1 MESKDFSAKRLQRK
15 IIVDQKRRRT
25 GNNDR
30 PPFTPIENGQIN
42 YLYEVLGGMLHYSRI
57 PGVIRPMHLTQQ
69 ARASGNMFDPG
80 KENFKPMSSSCVT
93 QSTTTPGVQLN
104 NLNIWNKFTNTC
116 NAPPNLYLTPQTPII
131 DYSSGVCSALTY
143 QRTTG
148 TVNTRPSINVANPLD
163 TEHVPTRRGK
173 HIIQSST
180 VLQFVQQNL
189 HTDNC
194 LTNINPQLRY
204 MRSTSKTT
212 EHATRSHS
220 TISMGD
226 CGSYFSPFQSSIP
239 VEDSNTHSQY
249 CHGESSSRQVV
260 NEDIGSDNKH
270 GDDIDDENDN
280 HIQGEYWDIGDPE
293 FECQYCGAQMW
304 YGERLKKARRQKNPK
319 FGLCCGQGKGKGPY
333 TFRMDGQNY
342 HKMGGLVPSRGY
354 TPKFSQL
361 YIYDTEEE
369 TRNRINAASKGVD
382 NDFDPTL
389 VNALKNM
396 IDVYNPIAQSFRMAA
411 DRIQQGDCSNVK
423 LRLIG
428 RRSKDGRQYNLPTSS
443 EVAAIIIGDI
453 NPDYDQRDI
462 VVDEKSKGL
471 QRINEYHPSYL
482 AFQYP
487 MLFTYGEDGFRNDV
501 PHAMGNSKK
510 KKNVTIREHLAYRIQ
525 DRAEESPTILLG
537 RRLFHQFLVDTCTAM
552 ETQRLCFI
560 RNNQKLLRADKYK
573 NITDAKRKGKTN
585 TSSIG
590 KKFVLPSS
598 HTGSWRWV
606 VQNYQDAMAISRWTG
621 FPDLFITFT
630 CNPKWPEILRF
641 CKKKGVK
648 SEDRPDIL
656 CRVFK
661 MKLDE
666 MIKDLKERKMF
677 GKPSAI
683 VYTVEFQKRGLPH
696 AHILLFL
703 ASDSKFHTA
712 EDIDR
717 VISAEIPDKE
727 TRPELYKVVSDY
739 MVHGPCGA
747 SNPNSP
753 CMLEK
758 KKCSKMFPKR
768 FSERTIF
775 DEDGYP
781 VYRRRNTVATIDKN
795 GATIDNRY
803 IVPYNA
809 QLLLKYQAH
818 INVEWCNQT
827 ASIKYLFKY
836 INKGTDRTTFCLS
849 YHGEDGIDEI
859 TEHQDGRYISA
870 CEAVWRILKFD
881 INYRYPSVVR
891 LSFHLENEQ
900 NMVFPEDEDID
911 DVVNRPSVG
920 ESQFLRWMDQNK
932 IDEKA
937 RGLTYAE
944 FPQHYVWNKEKR
956 RWTKRNQRPAIGR
969 IYHVSPNDEE
979 LYYLRIL
986 LNHVRGPKCYND
998 IKTFDGILS
1007 PTFKD
1012 ACFARGLID
1021 DEKEY
1026 ILAIEEASVWGTGT
1040 YLRRLFCTL
1049 LVSKSMRRPEHVWEN
1064 TWKHLSDDILHK
1076 QRKKYNNPDFQLS
1089 EEQVRNL
1096 ALLEMEKILASNNY
1110 SLKDWK
1116 SMPFPDEF
1124 VVPDIRNRFIHDEI
1138 SYDKDAM
1145 NNEHSVLYS
1154 KLTDEQMGVYHK
1166 IMSAVDRG
1174 RGGVFFLYGYGGTGK
1189 TFIWKTL
1196 CSKLR
1201 GRGDIVLPV
1210 ASSGFAS
1217 LLLPRGRTAHSRFSI
1232 PLDVHEESFC
1242 PGLSPG
1248 TDLSELLKRTKLI
1261 IWDEAP
1267 MTNKH
1272 CFEALDRSLKDIIRS
1287 PSGQSS
1293 QMPFGGLV
1301 VVFGGDFRQILPVV
1315 QMGSR
1320 YDIVHATITSSKIW
1334 ESCEV
1339 LQLTRNMRLQ
1349 GGSSPSEVEEIKNFA
1364 EWLLEVGNGTLGG
1377 ENDGEADIK
1386 LPDDIIIKDAK
1397 NSIASIVESTYPSIL
1412 QNMSDPKFFQERAI
1426 LAPTNEM
1433 VEKINEYILSL
1444 MPGEEVEYLSSD
1456 CISKEEGEVNEHE
1469 HIYSTEF
1476 LNTVR
1481 CSGLPNHSL
1490 KLKVGCMVMLL
1501 RNIDQGAEL
1510 CNGTRLIVTKLGKLV
1525 VEAKMLTGKY
1535 AEEMVYIPRTIM
1547 SPTDFT
1553 KFPVKFQ
1560 RRQFPLAVCFA
1571 MTINK
1576 SQGQSL
1582 ANVGLYLP
1590 KPVFSHGQL
1599 YVAFSR
1605 VTTKKGLKVLAYD
1618 KDGNISDTTTNV
1630 VYREIFNKL

>member
-25 GNNDR
+25 GNKDR
-30 PPFTPIENGQIN
+30 PPFTPIEND
-42 YLYEVLGGMLHYSRI
+42 SRI

-69 ARASGNMFDPG
+69 ARGNMFDPG

-93 QSTTTPGVQLN
+93 QSTTTPGVKLN
-104 NLNIWNKFTNTC
+104 NLNIWNKFTNTF
-116 NAPPNLYLTPQTPII
+116 
-131 DYSSGVCSALTY
+131 GVCSALTY
-143 QRTTG
+143 QRTAG
-148 TVNTRPSINVANPLD
+148 TVNPRPSINVANPLD

-212 EHATRSHS
+212 EHATISHS

-226 CGSYFSPFQSSIP
+226 CGSFFSPFQSSIP

-319 FGLCCGQGKGKGPY
+319 FGLCCGQGKG
-333 TFRMDGQNY
+333 
-342 HKMGGLVPSRGY
+342 
-354 TPKFSQL
+354 
-361 YIYDTEEE
+361 
-369 TRNRINAASKGVD
+369 VD

-462 VVDEKSKGL
+462 
-471 QRINEYHPSYL
+471 
-482 AFQYP
+482 YP

-537 RRLFHQFLVDTCTAM
+537 RRLFHQFLVDTCTTM

-560 RNNQKLLRADKYK
+560 RNNQKLVRADKYK

-606 VQNYQDAMAISRWTG
+606 VQNCQDAMAISRWTG
-621 FPDLFITFT
+621 FPDLIITFT

-727 TRPELYKVVSDY
+727 SRPELYKAVSDY

-881 INYRYPSVVR
+881 INYR
-891 LSFHLENEQ
+891 
-900 NMVFPEDEDID
+900 
-911 DVVNRPSVG
+911 
-920 ESQFLRWMDQNK
+920 
-932 IDEKA
+932 
-937 RGLTYAE
+937 
-944 FPQHYVWNKEKR
+944 
-956 RWTKRNQRPAIGR
+956 
-969 IYHVSPNDEE
+969 
-979 LYYLRIL
+979 
-986 LNHVRGPKCYND
+986 
-998 IKTFDGILS
+998 
-1007 PTFKD
+1007 
-1012 ACFARGLID
+1012 GLID

-1026 ILAIEEASVWGTGT
+1026 ILAIEEASVWGTET

-1089 EEQVRNL
+1089 EQVRNL

-1110 SLKDWK
+1110 SLKYWK

-1154 KLTDEQMGVYHK
+1154 KLTDEQTGVYHK
-1166 IMSAVDRG
+1166 IMSVVDRG

-1201 GRGDIVLPV
+1201 GRGDIVLPI

-1320 YDIVHATITSSKIW
+1320 YDIVNATITSSKIW

-1377 ENDGEADIK
+1377 EYDGEADIK

-1397 NSIASIVESTYPSIL
+1397 NPIASIVESTYPSIL

-1456 CISKEEGEVNEHE
+1456 CISMEGEVNEHE

-1553 KFPVKFQ
+1553 KFPVEFQ

-1599 YVAFSR
+1599 YVAFSK

-1618 KDGNISDTTTNV
+1618 KDSNISDTTTNV